1 MNLYVVMKEVLGVVS
16 RYRTMFCVK
25 RKRGVILLGR
35 FLAKIESQWKRRT
48 HPMSGLL
55 WKATVRNVN
64 RALKEINAFEWEGD
78 YRPETANRLK
88 NLLEER
94 MDEELEQYLGRGRH
108 ERRDKGDREDYR
120 NGSYLRHL
128 LTEIGDLIVRIPRS
142 RKGFV
147 SRVLE
152 AYRRRSRSVDQLIMA
167 CFVLGMS
174 TRKVSTALF
183 SLLGERVS
191 ATTVSEVAKELE
203 HAVRQYHERRL
214 EDGYRF
220 LFFDGV
226 VLKQKGAAKVQKRII
241 LCVYGMSWEG
251 KKEMIDF
258 LLATSE
264 SQNAWEGFLR
274 DLYGRGLEGRRCELI
289 TTDGGKGLRNAL
301 EVVYP
306 RIPRQ
311 HCWAHKTRNVLDKVK
326 NADQE
331 KVKKDL
337 HRISHGR
344 NRQAATQ
351 AYWSFCQKY
360 RGDYPGAVKSLESDI
375 DDLLSFYQ
383 VKLSG
388 KERQGLNAQELQRA
402 QLALWLKIRTTN
414 LIERA
419 FREVKRRTR
428 PMGVFVNRGSME
440 RILYAVF
447 FHYNSKGREVPPL
460 LFTQRA

>member
-1 MNLYVVMKEVLGVVS
+1 ME
-16 RYRTMFCVK
+16 
-25 RKRGVILLGR
+25 
-35 FLAKIESQWKRRT
+35 RRT
-48 HPMSGLL
+48 HPMSGFL

-78 YRPETANRLK
+78 YRAEAANRLK
-88 NLLEER
+88 GLLEER
-94 MDEELEQYLGRGRH
+94 MDEELEQYLGRAKH
-108 ERRDKGDREDYR
+108 ERREEGDLEDYR

-128 LTEIGDLIVRIPRS
+128 LTEIGNLILRVPRS
-142 RKGFV
+142 RKRFV

-152 AYRRRSRSVDQLIMA
+152 AYKRRSRSVDQLIMA

-174 TRKVSTALF
+174 TRKVSTALL

-191 ATTVSEVAKELE
+191 ASTVSEVAKRLD
-203 HAVRQYHERRL
+203 HAVRRYHERKL

-226 VLKQKGAAKVQKRII
+226 VLKQKGAAKVQKKII
-241 LCVYGMSWEG
+241 LCVYGMTWEG

-258 LLATSE
+258 LLAASE

-274 DLYGRGLEGRRCELI
+274 DLYGRGLEGKKCELI
-289 TTDGGKGLRNAL
+289 TTDGGNGLRNAL

-326 NADQE
+326 KADQE
-331 KVKKDL
+331 RVKKDL
-337 HRISHGR
+337 HRISHAK

-360 RGDYPGAVKSLESDI
+360 RKAYPGAVKSLESEI

-383 VKLSG
+383 VKLSAN
-388 KERQGLNAQELQRA
+388 ERQGLKARELQKA
-402 QLALWLKIRTTN
+402 QMVLWRKIRTTN

-428 PMGVFVNRGSME
+428 PMGVFGNGSSME

-447 FHYNSKGREVPPL
+447 FHYNSKGQEVPSF

>member
-1 MNLYVVMKEVLGVVS
+1 
-16 RYRTMFCVK
+16 
-25 RKRGVILLGR
+25 
-35 FLAKIESQWKRRT
+35 
-48 HPMSGLL
+48 MSGFL
-55 WKATVRNVN
+55 WKASARNVN

-78 YRPETANRLK
+78 YRAEARSRLK
-88 NLLEER
+88 ELLEER
-94 MDEELEQYLGRGRH
+94 MGEEFEQYLGRAKH
-108 ERRDKGDREDYR
+108 ERIGEGDAEDYR

-128 LTEIGDLIVRIPRS
+128 LTEIGDLILRIRRT
-142 RKGFV
+142 RKGFI
-147 SRVLE
+147 SKVLE
-152 AYRRRSRSVDQLIMA
+152 AYQRRSRTVDQLIMA

-174 TRKVSTALF
+174 TRKVSTALL
-183 SLLGERVS
+183 SLLGEKVS
-191 ATTVSEVAKELE
+191 ASTVSQVAKRLDG
-203 HAVRQYHERRL
+203 AVRRYHRRKL
-214 EDGYRF
+214 EGGYRF

-226 VLKQKGAAKVQKRII
+226 VLKQKGAAKVQKKII
-241 LCVYGMSWEG
+241 LCAYGISWEG

-274 DLYGRGLEGRRCELI
+274 DLHERGLEGKLCELI
-289 TTDGGKGLRNAL
+289 TTDGGNGLRNAL

-326 NADQE
+326 KADQE

-337 HRISHGR
+337 QRISHAK

-360 RGDYPGAVKSLESDI
+360 RKAYPGAVKSLESEI

-383 VKLSG
+383 VKLST
-388 KERQGLNAQELQRA
+388 KERQGLGAKDLQRA
-402 QLALWLKIRTTN
+402 QMALWRKIRTTN

-428 PMGVFVNRGSME
+428 PMGVFVNRASME

-447 FHYNSKGREVPPL
+447 FHYNPKGQEVPSF
-460 LFTQRA
+460 LFTQNA

>member
-1 MNLYVVMKEVLGVVS
+1 
-16 RYRTMFCVK
+16 
-25 RKRGVILLGR
+25 
-35 FLAKIESQWKRRT
+35 
-48 HPMSGLL
+48 MSGYL
-55 WKATVRNVN
+55 WKATPRNVN

-78 YRPETANRLK
+78 YRAEARNRLK
-88 NLLEER
+88 ELLEER
-94 MDEELEQYLGRGRH
+94 MDEELGQYLGRARH
-108 ERRDKGDREDYR
+108 ERREERDPEDYR

-128 LTEIGDLIVRIPRS
+128 LTEIGDLILQVPRS
-142 RKGFV
+142 RKGFM
-147 SRVLE
+147 SKVLE
-152 AYRRRSRSVDQLIMA
+152 AYKRRSRTVDQLIMA

-174 TRKVSTALF
+174 TRKVSTVLL
-183 SLLGERVS
+183 SLLGEKVS
-191 ATTVSEVAKELE
+191 ASTVSEVAKRLD
-203 HAVRQYHERRL
+203 HAVRGYHRRKL
-214 EDGYRF
+214 GDGYRF

-226 VLKQKGAAKVQKRII
+226 VLKQKGAAKVQKKII
-241 LCVYGMSWEG
+241 LCAYGMTWEG
-251 KKEMIDF
+251 KREMIDF

-274 DLYGRGLEGRRCELI
+274 DLHERGLEGKLCELV
-289 TTDGGKGLRNAL
+289 TTDGGNGLRNAL

-306 RIPRQ
+306 RIARQ

-326 NADQE
+326 KADWE

-337 HRISHGR
+337 QRISHAK

-360 RGDYPGAVKSLESDI
+360 RKAYLGAVKSLGSEI
-375 DDLLSFYQ
+375 EDLLSFYQ
-383 VKLSG
+383 VKLSA
-388 KERQGLNAQELQRA
+388 KERQGLKARELQRA
-402 QLALWLKIRTTN
+402 QMVLWRKIRTTN

-428 PMGVFVNRGSME
+428 PMGVFVNRDSME

-447 FHYNSKGREVPPL
+447 FYYNSKGQEVPSF

>member
-1 MNLYVVMKEVLGVVS
+1 
-16 RYRTMFCVK
+16 
-25 RKRGVILLGR
+25 
-35 FLAKIESQWKRRT
+35 
-48 HPMSGLL
+48 MSGYL

-64 RALKEINAFEWEGD
+64 RALREINAFEWEGD
-78 YRPETANRLK
+78 YRAEARNRLK
-88 NLLEER
+88 ALLEER
-94 MDEELEQYLGRGRH
+94 MDEELERYLGRAKH
-108 ERRDKGDREDYR
+108 ERWEQGDREDYR
-120 NGSYLRHL
+120 NGCYLRHL
-128 LTEIGDLIVRIPRS
+128 LTEIGDLILQIPRS
-142 RKGFV
+142 RKRFV

-191 ATTVSEVAKELE
+191 ATTVSEVAKRLGD
-203 HAVRQYHERRL
+203 AVRRYHGRKL
-214 EDGYRF
+214 EDEYRF

-226 VLKQKGAAKVQKRII
+226 VLKQKGVGKVQKKII

-274 DLYGRGLEGRRCELI
+274 DLYGRGMEGKRCELI
-289 TTDGGKGLRNAL
+289 TTDGGNGLGNAL

-311 HCWAHKTRNVLDKVK
+311 HCWAHKMRNVLDKVK
-326 NADQE
+326 RVDQE
-331 KVKKDL
+331 RVKKDL
-337 HRISHGR
+337 QWISHGK

-360 RGDYPGAVKSLESDI
+360 RKAYPGAVKSLESEI
-375 DDLLSFYQ
+375 EDLLSFYQ
-383 VKLSG
+383 VKLSA
-388 KERQGLNAQELQRA
+388 KERQNLDPKEIQKA
-402 QLALWLKIRTTN
+402 QLALWRKIRTTN

-428 PMGVFVNRGSME
+428 PMGVFGNRSSME

-447 FHYNSKGREVPPL
+447 FHYNSKGQEIPSL
-460 LFTQRA
+460 LFTQKA

>member
-1 MNLYVVMKEVLGVVS
+1 
-16 RYRTMFCVK
+16 
-25 RKRGVILLGR
+25 
-35 FLAKIESQWKRRT
+35 
-48 HPMSGLL
+48 MSGYL
-55 WKATVRNVN
+55 WKATARNVN
-64 RALKEINAFEWEGD
+64 RALREINAFEWEGD
-78 YRPETANRLK
+78 YRPEAASRLK
-88 NLLEER
+88 ELLEER
-94 MDEELEQYLGRGRH
+94 MDEELEQYLGRARH
-108 ERRDKGDREDYR
+108 ERRSKGDPQDYR

-128 LTEIGDLIVRIPRS
+128 LTEIGDLILQVPRG
-142 RKGFV
+142 RKGFL

-152 AYRRRSRSVDQLIMA
+152 AYKRRSRTVDQLIMA

-174 TRKVSTALF
+174 TRKVSTALL

-191 ATTVSEVAKELE
+191 ASTVSEVAKRLD
-203 HAVRQYHERRL
+203 HAVRWYHERKL

-226 VLKQKGAAKVQKRII
+226 VLKQKGAAKVQKKII
-241 LCVYGMSWEG
+241 LCVYGISWEG
-251 KKEMIDF
+251 RKEMIDF

-274 DLYGRGLEGRRCELI
+274 DLYERGLEGKRCELI
-289 TTDGGKGLRNAL
+289 TTDGGHGLQNAL

-326 NADQE
+326 KTDQE

-337 HRISHGR
+337 QRISHAK

-360 RGDYPGAVKSLESDI
+360 RKVYPGAVKSLESEI
-375 DDLLSFYQ
+375 EDLLSFYQ
-383 VKLSG
+383 VKLSL
-388 KERQGLNAQELQRA
+388 KERQGLNAKEIQQT
-402 QLALWLKIRTTN
+402 QMILWKKIRTTN

-428 PMGVFVNRGSME
+428 PMGVFGNKGSME

-447 FHYNSKGREVPPL
+447 YHYNSKGKEVPSF

>member
-1 MNLYVVMKEVLGVVS
+1 
-16 RYRTMFCVK
+16 
-25 RKRGVILLGR
+25 
-35 FLAKIESQWKRRT
+35 
-48 HPMSGLL
+48 MSGYL
-55 WKATVRNVN
+55 WKATARNVN

-78 YRPETANRLK
+78 YRAEARSRLK
-88 NLLEER
+88 ELLEER
-94 MDEELEQYLGRGRH
+94 MDEELEQYLGRAKH
-108 ERRDKGDREDYR
+108 ERRGEGDAEDYR

-128 LTEIGDLIVRIPRS
+128 LTEIGDLILRIRRT
-142 RKGFV
+142 RKGFI
-147 SRVLE
+147 SKVLE
-152 AYRRRSRSVDQLIMA
+152 AYQRRSRSVDQLIMA

-183 SLLGERVS
+183 SLLGEKVS
-191 ATTVSEVAKELE
+191 ASTVSEVAKRLDG
-203 HAVRQYHERRL
+203 AVRRYHRRKL
-214 EDGYRF
+214 EGGYRF

-226 VLKQKGAAKVQKRII
+226 VLKQKGAAKVQKKII
-241 LCVYGMSWEG
+241 LCAFGITWEG

-274 DLYGRGLEGRRCELI
+274 DLHERGLEGKLCELI
-289 TTDGGKGLRNAL
+289 TTDGGNGLRNAL

-311 HCWAHKTRNVLDKVK
+311 HCWAHKTRNVLDRVK
-326 NADQE
+326 KADQE

-337 HRISHGR
+337 QWISHAK

-360 RGDYPGAVKSLESDI
+360 RNAYPGAVKSLESEI

-383 VKLSG
+383 VKLSA
-388 KERQGLNAQELQRA
+388 KERQGLNTKELQRA
-402 QLALWLKIRTTN
+402 QMALWRKIRTTN

-428 PMGVFVNRGSME
+428 PMGVFVNRASME

-447 FHYNSKGREVPPL
+447 FHYNSKGQEVPSF
-460 LFTQRA
+460 LFTEEA

>member
-1 MNLYVVMKEVLGVVS
+1 ML
-16 RYRTMFCVK
+16 CVK

-35 FLAKIESQWKRRT
+35 FLANTIPMERRT
-48 HPMSGLL
+48 HPMSGYL

-78 YRPETANRLK
+78 YRAEARNRLK
-88 NLLEER
+88 ELLEER
-94 MDEELEQYLGRGRH
+94 MDEELGQYLGRARH
-108 ERRDKGDREDYR
+108 ERREERGPEDYR

-128 LTEIGDLIVRIPRS
+128 LTEIGDLILQVPRS
-142 RKGFV
+142 RKGFM

-152 AYRRRSRSVDQLIMA
+152 AYKRRSRTVDQLIMA

-174 TRKVSTALF
+174 TRKVSTALL
-183 SLLGERVS
+183 SLLGEKVS
-191 ATTVSEVAKELE
+191 ASTVSEVAKRLD
-203 HAVRQYHERRL
+203 HAVRGYHRRKL
-214 EDGYRF
+214 GDGYRF

-226 VLKQKGAAKVQKRII
+226 VLKQKGAAKVQKKII
-241 LCVYGMSWEG
+241 LCAYGITWEG

-274 DLYGRGLEGRRCELI
+274 DLHERGLEGKLCELI
-289 TTDGGKGLRNAL
+289 TTDGGNGLRSAL

-311 HCWAHKTRNVLDKVK
+311 HCWAHKTRNVLDRVK
-326 NADQE
+326 KADWE

-337 HRISHGR
+337 QRISHAK

-360 RGDYPGAVKSLESDI
+360 REAYPGAVKSLGSEI
-375 DDLLSFYQ
+375 EDLLSFYQ
-383 VKLSG
+383 VKLSA
-388 KERQGLNAQELQRA
+388 KERQGLKARELQRA
-402 QLALWLKIRTTN
+402 QMVLWRKIRTTN

-428 PMGVFVNRGSME
+428 PMGVFANRDSME

-447 FHYNSKGREVPPL
+447 FHYNSKGQEIPSF
-460 LFTQRA
+460 LFTQNG

>member
-1 MNLYVVMKEVLGVVS
+1 
-16 RYRTMFCVK
+16 
-25 RKRGVILLGR
+25 
-35 FLAKIESQWKRRT
+35 
-48 HPMSGLL
+48 MSGFL

-78 YRPETANRLK
+78 YRAETANRLK

-94 MDEELEQYLGRGRH
+94 MEEELEQYLGRAKH
-108 ERRDKGDREDYR
+108 ERREEGDREDYR

-128 LTEIGDLIVRIPRS
+128 LTEIGDLIVQIPRS
-142 RKGFV
+142 RKGFA

-152 AYRRRSRSVDQLIMA
+152 AYKRRSRSVDQLIMA

-174 TRKVSTALF
+174 TRKVSTAML
-183 SLLGERVS
+183 SILGERVS
-191 ATTVSEVAKELE
+191 ASTVNEVAKRLDQ
-203 HAVRQYHERRL
+203 AVKRYHRRKL
-214 EDGYRF
+214 EDGFRF

-226 VLKQKGAAKVQKRII
+226 VLKQKGAAKVQKKII
-241 LCVYGMSWEG
+241 LCVYGIRWEG

-264 SQNAWEGFLR
+264 SQSAWEGFLR
-274 DLYGRGLEGRRCELI
+274 DLYKRGLEGSGCEMI
-289 TTDGGKGLRNAL
+289 TTDGGNGLRNAL

-306 RIPRQ
+306 RISRQ

-326 NADQE
+326 KVDQD

-337 HRISHGR
+337 NRISHAK
-344 NRQAATQ
+344 NRQSATQ

-360 RGDYPGAVKSLESDI
+360 RKAYPGAAKSLELEI

-383 VKLSG
+383 VKLSA
-388 KERQGLNAQELQRA
+388 KERQGLGNRELQRA
-402 QLALWLKIRTTN
+402 QMALWRKIRTTN

-428 PMGVFVNRGSME
+428 PMGVFVNRDSME
-440 RILYAVF
+440 RILYAVL
-447 FHYNSKGREVPPL
+447 FHYNSKGKEVPSF
-460 LFTQRA
+460 LFTHRA

>member
-1 MNLYVVMKEVLGVVS
+1 
-16 RYRTMFCVK
+16 
-25 RKRGVILLGR
+25 
-35 FLAKIESQWKRRT
+35 
-48 HPMSGLL
+48 MSGFL
-55 WKATVRNVN
+55 WKATARNVN

-78 YRPETANRLK
+78 YRAEARNRLK
-88 NLLEER
+88 ALLEER
-94 MDEELEQYLGRGRH
+94 MDEELGLYLGRAKH
-108 ERRDKGDREDYR
+108 QRREWGDQEDYR

-128 LTEIGDLIVRIPRS
+128 LTEIGDLILRIPRS
-142 RKGFV
+142 RKGFAFK
-147 SRVLE
+147 VLE
-152 AYRRRSRSVDQLIMA
+152 AYQRRSRTVDQLIMA

-174 TRKVSTALF
+174 TRKVSTALL

-191 ATTVSEVAKELE
+191 ASTVSEVAKKLD
-203 HAVRQYHERRL
+203 HAVRRYHGRKL
-214 EDGYRF
+214 EDGCRF

-226 VLKQKGAAKVQKRII
+226 VLKQKGAAKVQKKII
-241 LCVYGMSWEG
+241 LCAYGISWEG

-274 DLYGRGLEGRRCELI
+274 DLYGRGLEGKRCELI
-289 TTDGGKGLRNAL
+289 TTDGGNGLRNAL

-306 RIPRQ
+306 RIARQ

-326 NADQE
+326 RADWE

-337 HRISHGR
+337 QRISHAK

-360 RGDYPGAVKSLESDI
+360 RKVYPGAVKRLGLEI
-375 DDLLSFYQ
+375 EDLLPFYQ
-383 VKLSG
+383 VKLSS
-388 KERQGLNAQELQRA
+388 KERQGLNAQELQKA
-402 QLALWLKIRTTN
+402 QKALWKAIRTTN

-419 FREVKRRTR
+419 FKEVKRRTR
-428 PMGVFVNRGSME
+428 PMGVFVNRNSME

-447 FHYNSKGREVPPL
+447 FHYNSKGQEVPSFF
-460 LFTQRA
+460 FTQKA

>member
-1 MNLYVVMKEVLGVVS
+1 
-16 RYRTMFCVK
+16 
-25 RKRGVILLGR
+25 
-35 FLAKIESQWKRRT
+35 
-48 HPMSGLL
+48 
-55 WKATVRNVN
+55 
-64 RALKEINAFEWEGD
+64 
-78 YRPETANRLK
+78 
-88 NLLEER
+88 
-94 MDEELEQYLGRGRH
+94 MDEELEQHLGWAKH
-108 ERRDKGDREDYR
+108 ERREKGDIEDYR

-128 LTEIGDLIVRIPRS
+128 LTEIGNLILQIPRS
-142 RKGFV
+142 RKGFL
-147 SRVLE
+147 SKVLE
-152 AYRRRSRSVDQLIMA
+152 AYQRRSRTVDQLIMV

-191 ATTVSEVAKELE
+191 ASTVSAVAKKLD
-203 HAVRQYHERRL
+203 HAVRRYHERKL

-220 LFFDGV
+220 LFFDAV
-226 VLKQKGAAKVQKRII
+226 VLKQKGAAKVQKKII
-241 LCVYGMSWEG
+241 LCVYGMRWEG

-274 DLYGRGLEGRRCELI
+274 DLYGRGLEGKRCELI
-289 TTDGGKGLRNAL
+289 TTDGGQGLQNAL

-306 RIPRQ
+306 RIARQ
-311 HCWAHKTRNVLDKVK
+311 HCWAHKMRNVLDKVK
-326 NADQE
+326 KADWE

-337 HRISHGR
+337 QRISHGK
-344 NRQAATQ
+344 NRRAATQ

-360 RGDYPGAVKSLESDI
+360 RKAYPGAVKSLESEI

-383 VKLSG
+383 VKLSA
-388 KERQGLNAQELQRA
+388 KERQGLNAKEIQQA
-402 QLALWLKIRTTN
+402 QMILWRKIRTTN

-428 PMGVFVNRGSME
+428 PMGVFGDRSSME

-447 FHYNSKGREVPPL
+447 YHYNSKGKEVPSF
-460 LFTQRA
+460 LFTQKA

>member
-1 MNLYVVMKEVLGVVS
+1 
-16 RYRTMFCVK
+16 
-25 RKRGVILLGR
+25 
-35 FLAKIESQWKRRT
+35 
-48 HPMSGLL
+48 MSGFL

-78 YRPETANRLK
+78 YRAETANRLK
-88 NLLEER
+88 ALLEER
-94 MDEELEQYLGRGRH
+94 MDEELELYLGRGKH
-108 ERRDKGDREDYR
+108 ERRGKGDPEDYR

-128 LTEIGDLIVRIPRS
+128 LTEIGDLIIRVRRS
-142 RKGFV
+142 RRGFV

-152 AYRRRSRSVDQLIMA
+152 AYKRRSRSVNQLIMA

-174 TRKVSTALF
+174 TRKVSTALL

-191 ATTVSEVAKELE
+191 ASTVSEVAKGLDE
-203 HAVRQYHERRL
+203 AVKRYHERRL
-214 EDGYRF
+214 SDTYRF

-226 VLKQKGAAKVQKRII
+226 VLKQRGAAKVQKKII
-241 LCVYGMSWEG
+241 LCVYGITWEE

-258 LLATSE
+258 LLASSE

-274 DLYGRGLEGRRCELI
+274 DLYERGLEGKRCEMI

-311 HCWAHKTRNVLDKVK
+311 HCWAHKTRNILDKVK
-326 NADQE
+326 KADQE

-337 HRISHGR
+337 HRISHAK
-344 NRQAATQ
+344 NRQAATE

-360 RGDYPGAVKSLESDI
+360 RKVYLGAVKSLESEI

-383 VKLSG
+383 VKLSA
-388 KERQGLNAQELQRA
+388 KERQGLTVQELQKA
-402 QLALWLKIRTTN
+402 QMALWRKIRTTN

-428 PMGVFVNRGSME
+428 PMGVFGNRNSME

-447 FHYNSKGREVPPL
+447 FHLNSKGQEIPSL
-460 LFTQRA
+460 LFTQNA